1 MKSFIA
7 KAALVV
13 LPLVAFSTP
22 SFSFA
27 AQDVVAAKQQASSH
41 IVKVKKQSHQNL
53 YKECCQTTSVA
64 RGDDES
70 VPSQFSTKELKKR
83 YEE

>member
-13 LPLVAFSTP
+13 LPLVAFSVQ
-22 SFSFA
+22 SFA

-53 YKECCQTTSVA
+53 HKECCQTAPAA